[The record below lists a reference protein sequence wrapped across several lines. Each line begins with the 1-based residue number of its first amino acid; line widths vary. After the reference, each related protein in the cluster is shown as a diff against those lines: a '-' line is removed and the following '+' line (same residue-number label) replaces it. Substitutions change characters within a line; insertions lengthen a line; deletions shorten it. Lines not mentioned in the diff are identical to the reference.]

1 MVEKLLEMTLENSH
15 IKPVYKQIRMVHFLL
30 ALGIIGFALMVLYD
44 EYQTNVDMAEKNLE
58 AVGSLLSEHAKLTME
73 ALEMVIQT
81 TRNTIE
87 SLPLVDR
94 DFAWELK
101 ERKSGLPFL
110 RALVLIDATGKI
122 LADGSAPKGNTL
134 HINLSDR
141 SYFTI
146 HHKKKAKD
154 LFFGKPEISRWDGNW
169 FFPVSKAISGTD
181 GKLQYVIMA
190 SIEPMYFF
198 HLFESLSKKQNLHA
212 NLIHEDGTLFI
223 RYPFDEKWIGHSMA
237 DTDLFR
243 KKLKEKDA
251 GFFSGE
257 SPYTGKKYF
266 VAYHAV
272 KNFPFVLVAGIS
284 HKVALEDFRK
294 KLFVWT
300 SIAALVIGFVFYSAR
315 FQIRSNK
322 KIFYQA
328 QVLENKTN
336 KLETTNRILE
346 ETREKLVQQ
355 EKMAVLGQ
363 MAGGIGHEL
372 RNPLG
377 VISNSIYYLKLL
389 PHTEDPAIREYLE
402 IISTEVDNA
411 EKIVSDLLDFSKTH
425 KLNRQVVNLNDFINR
440 LFTKHPVKENFRLEK
455 HIPPEINVYADPF
468 KLEQVLFNIVTNA
481 FQAMA
486 EGGVLSVGAVSNR
499 NHIYISISDTG
510 CGMDEK
516 QQKKIFEPFFTTR
529 AKGIGLG
536 LSLSKNFIEAHG
548 GRVEVKSRLGE
559 GATFTV
565 ILPAKNS
572 QEASHE

>member
-1 MVEKLLEMTLENSH
+1 
-15 IKPVYKQIRMVHFLL
+15 
-30 ALGIIGFALMVLYD
+30 
-44 EYQTNVDMAEKNLE
+44 MA
-58 AVGSLLSEHAKLTME
+58 M
-73 ALEMVIQT
+73 QT
-81 TRNTIE
+81 TRDTIE

-101 ERKSGLPFL
+101 ETKAGLPFL
-110 RALVLIDATGKI
+110 RALVLIDATGNI
-122 LADGSAPKGNTL
+122 LADGSAPKGDTL
-134 HINLSDR
+134 HIDLSDR
-141 SYFTI
+141 SYFAI
-146 HHKKKAKD
+146 HQKKKTKD
-154 LFFGKPEISRWDGNW
+154 LFFGKPKISRRDGNW
-169 FFPVSKAISGTD
+169 FFPVSRAIYGTD
-181 GKLQYVIMA
+181 GKLRYVIMA

-198 HLFESLSKKQNLHA
+198 HLFQSLSKKQNQHA

-223 RYPFDEKWIGHSMA
+223 RYPFDEKRIGHSMA

-243 KKLKEKDA
+243 KKLKENDN

-266 VAYHAV
+266 VAYQAV
-272 KNFPFVLVAGIS
+272 KNFPFVLVVGVS
-284 HKVALEDFRK
+284 HKIALENFRK
-294 KLFVWT
+294 NLFVWT

-328 QVLENKTN
+328 QVLENKTK

-355 EKMAVLGQ
+355 EKMAVLGE

-389 PHTEDPAIREYLE
+389 PHTEVSAVREYLE

-411 EKIVSDLLDFSKTH
+411 EKIVSDLLDFSKNH
-425 KLNRQVVNLNDFINR
+425 KLNRQVVNLNDFINH
-440 LFTKHPVKENFRLEK
+440 LFKKHPVKENFRIEK
-455 HIPPEINVYADPF
+455 HIPPEINVYADPL
-468 KLEQVLFNIVTNA
+468 KLEQVLFNLVINGL
-481 FQAMA
+481 QAMD
-486 EGGVLSVGAVSNR
+486 EGGVLTVGAVSN
-499 NHIYISISDTG
+499 HKHVHISISDTG

-516 QQKKIFEPFFTTR
+516 QQKKIFEPLFTTR

-559 GATFTV
+559 GATFTI
-565 ILPAKNS
+565 ILPGQDV
-572 QEASHE
+572 QEASDE